1 MKNKNKVLNRVTKS
15 LRKSQAC
22 TLAVEEISEL
32 ITEISL
38 VLAGEG
44 NYDDLCEEVADV
56 NIMTGL
62 IMNTF
67 KIKSSDI
74 KKAKKL
80 ARPAFTNYMKNHDKE
95 FNLKSCVYE
104 LAKFQKVICKKVR
117 GRHNKKDIIDS
128 IVAVELSI
136 EFLASKNFI
145 KDKDCK
151 NWEKKKIEKMQKRIR
166 KNQIV

>member
-1 MKNKNKVLNRVTKS
+1 MKKRDKVLNRVTKS

-38 VLAGEG
+38 VLADEG

-62 IMNTF
+62 IMSTF
-67 KIKSSDI
+67 NIKPSVI

-80 ARPAFTNYMKNHDKE
+80 ARPAFNNYMKNHDKE
-95 FNLKSCVYE
+95 FNLKSCIFE
-104 LAKFQKVICKKVR
+104 LAKFQKVICKKSR
-117 GRHNKKDIIDS
+117 GRHNKKDIVDA

-136 EFLASKNFI
+136 EFLASKKFI
-145 KDKDCK
+145 KDKDCE
-151 NWEKKKIEKMQKRIR
+151 NWEKKKIKRMQKRIR

>member
-1 MKNKNKVLNRVTKS
+1 MHKKKVLNQVTKT

-44 NYDDLCEEVADV
+44 DYDDLCEEVADV
-56 NIMTGL
+56 RIMTGL
-62 IMNTF
+62 VMSTF
-67 KIKSSDI
+67 KIKSSEI
-74 KKAKKL
+74 NKKKKKVKDDFNKHKDKHD
-80 ARPAFTNYMKNHDKE
+80 RNY
-95 FNLKSCVYE
+95 NLKSCVYE
-104 LAKFQKVICKKVR
+104 LANFQKVICKKSR
-117 GRHNKKDIIDS
+117 GRHNKKDIIDA

-136 EFLASKNFI
+136 DYIASKRFI
-145 KDKDCK
+145 SEDECLK
-151 NWEKKKIEKMQKRIR
+151 WEKKKIKRMQKRIR

>member
-1 MKNKNKVLNRVTKS
+1 MKKEKVLNRVTKS

-62 IMNTF
+62 VMTTF
-67 KIKSSDI
+67 NIKTSDI
-74 KKAKKL
+74 KKAKNKSKSSFL
-80 ARPAFTNYMKNHDKE
+80 KYTDSHNKR
-95 FNLKSCVYE
+95 FNIESCIAE
-104 LAKFQKVICKKVR
+104 LANFQKVICKKSR
-117 GRHNKKDIIDS
+117 GRHNKKDIIDA

-136 EFLASKNFI
+136 EFLESYKLIKN
-145 KDKDCK
+145 KDCK
-151 NWEKKKIEKMQKRIR
+151 KWEDKKLKRMQKRIR